1 MKSNALAQRALTL
14 MQKKH
19 DMDRLRI
26 VHAAEISDPDSG
38 EGLYD
43 FTAVSPDDPNGPSWR
58 ILLSEDGKERE
69 RHPALEPMASATRRV
84 EIDAA
89 ALGMI
94 TIKPD
99 SNVLTLNPDDT
110 LDETITV
117 TVPKNAGVAKADIY
131 FLADTTGSMGE
142 VLAAVQAG
150 ANNVLTALSG
160 LGMDLM
166 FGVGNYR
173 DFPPM
178 APSPFSHQL
187 NPTNAAPAVTAA
199 IGAWSASGGGDTAEG
214 QFLALEQLAQAPGG
228 SIGWRAGAKRII
240 VWIGD
245 APGHDPIC
253 TAISG
258 LASAITE
265 ASATAALSGQ
275 GIAVLAISTAT
286 PGLDD
291 DPVALSSDYAGPC
304 GAPGGSAGQGTRVAA
319 ATGGAFVSGIKP
331 DTIVKTIIDMVTG
344 AVSSIANLKLV
355 ASAGIAPFVVSID
368 PAGGYGPL
376 AGEREHVLEFR
387 VKFHGIACAEEE
399 KIVNGTLDVVVDGA
413 VAAAKTVKITVPP
426 CRPKVT
432 VYSVKFVCGTQ
443 HKHPE
448 CCCTPVRPGHYAT
461 QITIHN
467 HTDAPITLR
476 KRFIPVVLAGAPLG
490 REPKVGL
497 PRAEDTVVLP
507 PHSATMDDC
516 CRITELL
523 FGSAVDALTIGIL
536 EISAPGEVSVT
547 ALYTTDKA
555 IEVKQIHGHKP
566 AKPVGGAG

>member
-1 MKSNALAQRALTL
+1 MKSNALAQRALSL

-19 DMDRLRI
+19 GLGQLQI
-26 VHAAEISDPDSG
+26 VHSAEISDPDSG
-38 EGLYD
+38 ETLHD
-43 FTAVSPDDPNGPSWR
+43 FSAVSPQDPNGPSWR
-58 ILLSEDGKERE
+58 ILLAEDGKERE
-69 RHPALEPMASATRRV
+69 RSPALDMLAIASRRV
-84 EIDAA
+84 HLDAA
-89 ALGMI
+89 ALGLI
-94 TIKPD
+94 TVKPD

-110 LDETITV
+110 LEETITV
-117 TVPKNAGVAKADIY
+117 TVPKNAGVTKADIY
-131 FLADTTGSMGE
+131 FLADTTGSMGA

-150 ANNVLTALSG
+150 ANSVLGALSG

-178 APSPFSHQL
+178 APSPFTHQL
-187 NPTNAAPAVTAA
+187 NPTSAAPAVTAA
-199 IGAWSASGGGDTAEG
+199 IGAWVASGGGDTPEG

-228 SIGWRAGAKRII
+228 SIGWRAGARRII

-253 TAISG
+253 SAISG
-258 LASAITE
+258 LPAAITE

-291 DPVALSSDYAGPC
+291 DPAPLSSDYTSAC
-304 GAPGGSAGQGTRVAA
+304 GAPGGAAGQATRIAA
-319 ATGGAFVSGIKP
+319 ATGGTFVSGINP

-344 AVSSIANLKLV
+344 AVSAIKNLKLV
-355 ASAGIAPFVVSID
+355 PSASIAPFIVSIE

-376 AGEREHVLEFR
+376 AGDREHVLEFK
-387 VKFHGIACAEEE
+387 VKFHGIPCAEEE
-399 KIVNGTLDVVVDGA
+399 KTVNGTLDVVADGA
-413 VAAAKTVKITVPP
+413 VAAAKTVRITVPP
-426 CRPKVT
+426 CRPRLT
-432 VYSVKFVCGTQ
+432 VYSVKFICGVQ

-448 CCCTPVRPGHYAT
+448 CCCTPVRPSHYAT

-467 HTDAPITLR
+467 HTDQPMTLR
-476 KRFIPVVLAGAPLG
+476 KRVIPVVLAGAPLG
-490 REPKVGL
+490 REPKAGL
-497 PRAEDTVVLP
+497 PRAEDTLVLP

-516 CRITELL
+516 CRLTELL
-523 FGSAVDALTIGIL
+523 FGSPVDALNIGIL
-536 EISAPGEVSVT
+536 EISTPGEVSVT

-555 IEVKQIHGHKP
+555 IEVKQIHGQQAAKP
-566 AKPVGGAG
+566 AGAG